1 MWRGLCLAALV
12 LVTGCGGGAET
23 GGGGVEAASPAGAA
37 APAAGAAIDITAVK
51 PFVLEKDASFQ
62 ALIDAAPVWAQVEA
76 RGDAAARKGALGEV
90 ILQVLKRDGVS
101 KFPKATE
108 FQVKLVRVTEY
119 DSYNRPMFA
128 TGKVLCEGKLTAAA
142 IPADAS
148 ADAVAKAA
156 PATAALV
163 WNDAN
168 LK

>member
-101 KFPKATE
+101 KFPKAPPRT
-108 FQVKLVRVTEY
+108 VT
-119 DSYNRPMFA
+119 DKPSPALTPTSTALAPARRA
-128 TGKVLCEGKLTAAA
+128 CSTVLCA
-142 IPADAS
+142 ISSRMAGR
-148 ADAVAKAA
+148 
-156 PATAALV
+156 L
-163 WNDAN
+163 
-168 LK
+168 